1 MAGPGKGNYNV
12 IRDFLRRHG
21 VPVRRAFR
29 LLLLALA
36 GFGQTAAAGPAL
48 RFVAIG
54 DFGTGEA
61 GQYRVAAAIEQVCAA
76 RGCDFALG
84 LGDNIYEEGVGSAY
98 DVQFENK
105 FERPYAHLD
114 FPFYMALGNHDN
126 TRLAAG
132 DGGDNGDGDYQVAY
146 SYRAARAS
154 DKWRMPARQYHFS
167 AGEQV
172 GGRPLADFFALD
184 SNPLTAINPDPNP
197 HFSYT
202 TYGSEQFQ
210 WVQEALHASSGRWK
224 IAFAHHPYISNG
236 QHGNAGHYD
245 SDAGILSEQASGR
258 YYKGFLEQSVCD
270 KVDVLISGHDH
281 DLEWL
286 KPVSDCGKTF
296 FIVSGAGAKTR
307 SFGDA
312 ARNASYWQADATL
325 GFFWIELDG
334 DRFTAAAYTVDPLTG
349 APTQAFEKSLQ
360 RTP

>member
-1 MAGPGKGNYNV
+1 MREP
-12 IRDFLRRHG
+12 LRRYG
-21 VPVRRAFR
+21 ASVARGLSVVM
-29 LLLLALA
+29 LSLA
-36 GFGQTAAAGPAL
+36 GCSPVAAAGSAL

-54 DFGTGEA
+54 DFGTGGQ
-61 GQYRVAAAIEQVCAA
+61 GQYQVAAAIAQVCAA

-98 DVQFENK
+98 DAQFEDK
-105 FERPYAHLD
+105 FERPYAALD

-132 DGGDNGDGDYQVAY
+132 DGGDNSDGDYQVAY
-146 SYRAARAS
+146 SYRTARPS

-167 AGEQV
+167 AGQQSD
-172 GGRPLADFFALD
+172 GRPLADFFALD

-202 TYGSEQFQ
+202 IYGREQFQ
-210 WVQEALHASSGRWK
+210 WVQEALHASTGRWK

-236 QHGNAGHYD
+236 QHGDAGHYD
-245 SDAGILSEQASGR
+245 SGAGVLSEQASGR
-258 YYKGFLEQSVCD
+258 YYKAFLEQSVCG
-270 KVDVLISGHDH
+270 KVDVLFSGHDH

-296 FIVSGAGAKTR
+296 FIISGAGAKTR

-312 ARNASYWQADATL
+312 ARNPSYWQADGTL

-334 DRFTAAAYTVDPLTG
+334 DRFTATAYTVDPLSG
-349 APTQAFEKSLQ
+349 IPTQAFEKSLP